1 MSQNKAAWIKGPRT
15 KPLEVDHA
23 PLWKPGPGELLIRNH
38 AVALNKIE
46 WKIQESEMLPIPY
59 PNILGE
65 DSAGTVEEVGEGVTR
80 IQKGQRVIAFC
91 HSIATGK
98 AQNGAFQL
106 YSVVPET
113 LACPI
118 PDSLPFENAAVLP
131 LALSTAG
138 VGLYGK
144 EALALPYPSANPV
157 RGGTILITGAASS
170 VGCAAVQLARAS
182 GLDVIATASTRNHDM
197 VKSLGATSV
206 FDYNSPDAAKDIA
219 AAIKAGSDFAGVFDT
234 ISSLD
239 SFNQVG
245 SILETVGPSK
255 VAVVLPPPGQPG
267 KNFEPAM
274 VFASTIAAPPN
285 DEVGDIL
292 WRKYIPQALEQGL
305 IQAKPDLLI
314 VGFGLEKIQEA
325 MEQQKAGVSAMKI
338 VVTL

>member
-1 MSQNKAAWIKGPRT
+1 M
-15 KPLEVDHA
+15 
-23 PLWKPGPGELLIRNH
+23 
-38 AVALNKIE
+38 
-46 WKIQESEMLPIPY
+46 
-59 PNILGE
+59 
-65 DSAGTVEEVGEGVTR
+65 
-80 IQKGQRVIAFC
+80 
-91 HSIATGK
+91 
-98 AQNGAFQL
+98 
-106 YSVVPET
+106 
-113 LACPI
+113 
-118 PDSLPFENAAVLP
+118 
-131 LALSTAG
+131 ALSTAG

-144 EALALPYPSANPV
+144 EALALPYPSTNPV

-219 AAIKAGSDFAGVFDT
+219 AAIKAGSDFAGVFDA

-274 VFASTIAAPPN
+274 GKLVPIPGSLCLPDVTDLVRSFCIHHCSSTERRGGRHPLAQVHSASFGA
-285 DEVGDIL
+285 GS
-292 WRKYIPQALEQGL
+292 YSGQA
-305 IQAKPDLLI
+305 
-314 VGFGLEKIQEA
+314 
-325 MEQQKAGVSAMKI
+325 
-338 VVTL
+338 